1 MIDSNEI
8 DFDEAVVARSHEVPV
23 LVDFWAP
30 WCGPCRVLGP
40 VLEQLEQKSGTRF
53 LLAKVNTDDNP
64 ALAQRHQIRG
74 IPAVKLY
81 RGGRVVGEFT
91 GALGPADVL
100 RFLDEHIPDAATE
113 AALKA
118 EALVN
123 AGDYAGADAALA
135 AAPQTGSS
143 GSPRSLAVRARVAL
157 LRGRLPEARAAAENV
172 PAIADE
178 REVADAVL
186 QAAALAEEGVAIGD
200 LAPRLADARDAD
212 ARYLAAGAALA
223 RAAFT
228 EALDHLLEVVR
239 LDRKL
244 RDDGGRKALLALFQI
259 AGVRSETSD
268 DYRRKL
274 ANLL

>member
-1 MIDSNEI
+1 MIDSNES
-8 DFDEAVVARSHEVPV
+8 DFDDAVVARSHDVPV

-30 WCGPCRVLGP
+30 WCGPCRALGP
-40 VLEQLEQKSGTRF
+40 VLEQLEQKSGARF
-53 LLAKVNTDDNP
+53 LLAKVNTDENP
-64 ALAQRHQIRG
+64 GLAQRHQIRG

-81 RGGRVVGEFT
+81 RGGRVVGEFV
-91 GALGPADVL
+91 GALSPADVL
-100 RFLDEHIPDAATE
+100 RFLDEYIPDAATE
-113 AALKA
+113 AAIKA

-123 AGDYAGADAALA
+123 AGDYAGADATLA
-135 AAPQTGSS
+135 ATPPG
-143 GSPRSLAVRARVAL
+143 GSPQSLAARARVAL
-157 LRGRLPEARAAAENV
+157 LRGRLAEARAAAENV
-172 PAIADE
+172 PVIADQ

-186 QAAALAEEGVAIGD
+186 QAVALAEEGAAAGD
-200 LAPRLADARDAD
+200 LSARLADARDGD
-212 ARYLAAGAALA
+212 AHYLAAGAALA

-274 ANLL
+274 ANLI